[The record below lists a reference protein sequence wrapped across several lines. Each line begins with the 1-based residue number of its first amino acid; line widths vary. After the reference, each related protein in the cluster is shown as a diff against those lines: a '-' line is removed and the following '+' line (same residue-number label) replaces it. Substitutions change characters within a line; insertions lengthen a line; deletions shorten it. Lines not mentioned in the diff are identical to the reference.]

1 MLNHHINSSD
11 NSGTD
16 HLQAAAIEWQRNLHK
31 ELEADNL
38 AAERPTARSD
48 NNYMAKL
55 VVAQALRLNAEQSA
69 MVNEQAEVSC
79 DTLAL
84 EVDASPSPS
93 TETQTPGIVQDDVPH
108 ADHEL
113 LEPCLPEPKP
123 NNGEVESDPNEAA
136 QLPKQAREFGLL
148 TRADVQAEP
157 SAIPL
162 IHGLIS
168 KGQLV
173 MIAGPSGSGKS
184 VFQLHLGAA
193 LLNAPEVFGYAIPK
207 RTRFLYVNLEGDL
220 KHRLEAIEQHHPGW
234 SFPAPEAIFLTRPW
248 RLNDWDSVEGLA
260 HHVQQAGG
268 VDVIFIDTLN
278 RAIPGSDENLS
289 TDMGVVIKHSNRLI
303 ELTGAAVVLTH
314 HTGKAKD
321 RGPRGHSSLYAAL
334 DTCIMVD
341 QAESGLRT
349 IELVKTRQ
357 GAGGDMRYFS
367 IENIALGEDD
377 YGLSVVGPALT
388 EVEGS
393 PEVEKAA
400 TTPALTPQQK
410 EALLAL
416 SLHMQNGLKGELQ
429 EEISR
434 DEALEVVKLAFSG
447 VSTKHRSTRA
457 REAIDALIEGGKLQQ
472 KESGMLT
479 IGS

>member
-1 MLNHHINSSD
+1 MLNHHINLSDSSE
-11 NSGTD
+11 TD
-16 HLQAAAIEWQRNLHK
+16 RIQAAAIAITARLK
-31 ELEADNL
+31 EQEAAEVATTFAPARSRTNPL
-38 AAERPTARSD
+38 AAAAIAEIFGRNIEVS
-48 NNYMAKL
+48 AKE
-55 VVAQALRLNAEQSA
+55 AKDDEA
-69 MVNEQAEVSC
+69 SC
-79 DTLAL
+79 DTPSLEAEELLA
-84 EVDASPSPS
+84 PS
-93 TETQTPGIVQDDVPH
+93 TEAQPPATVHDEVPQPE
-108 ADHEL
+108 HEL
-113 LEPCLPEPKP
+113 SEPSVPESTPSIDEVDSDPRDAVQLPE
-123 NNGEVESDPNEAA
+123 
-136 QLPKQAREFGLL
+136 QAREFGLL

-193 LLNAPEVFGYAIPK
+193 LLNAPVVFGYAIPK
-207 RTRFLYVNLEGDL
+207 RARFLYVNLEGDL

-248 RLNDWDSVEGLA
+248 RLNDWDSVESLA

-314 HTGKAKD
+314 LIGKAKE

-377 YGLSVVGPALT
+377 YGLPMVGPALT

-400 TTPALTPQQK
+400 NATALTPQQK

>member
-1 MLNHHINSSD
+1 MLNHHINPSD
-11 NSGTD
+11 NSETD
-16 HLQAAAIEWQRNLHK
+16 HLKAAAVMFTARRREQEAAELSTESQPTSRRSNPLAAAMVAEILGSRTEAIPEEEK
-31 ELEADNL
+31 DAEASGDTPSLEAEEL
-38 AAERPTARSD
+38 LT
-48 NNYMAKL
+48 
-55 VVAQALRLNAEQSA
+55 
-69 MVNEQAEVSC
+69 
-79 DTLAL
+79 
-84 EVDASPSPS
+84 PS
-93 TETQTPGIVQDDVPH
+93 TEAQSPGTVQDKAPH
-108 ADHEL
+108 AAKERS
-113 LEPCLPEPKP
+113 EPSLPESEPSIEEDSSHSNP
-123 NNGEVESDPNEAA
+123 V

-193 LLNAPEVFGYAIPK
+193 LLNAPVVFGYAIPK
-207 RTRFLYVNLEGDL
+207 RARFLYVNLEGDL

-314 HTGKAKD
+314 HTGKAKE

-349 IELVKTRQ
+349 IELIKTRQ

-377 YGLSVVGPALT
+377 YGLPVVGPALT
-388 EVEGS
+388 EIEGS
-393 PEVEKAA
+393 PEVERAA
-400 TTPALTPQQK
+400 TAPALSPQQK

-416 SLHMQNGLKGELQ
+416 TLHMQNGPDDESLKGVNY
-429 EEISR
+429 
-434 DEALEVVKLAFSG
+434 DEALEVVKSAFIAIPS
-447 VSTKHRSTRA
+447 KNRSTRA
-457 REAIDALIEGGKLQQ
+457 REAIDALIEAGRLVQSN
-472 KESGMLT
+472 SGMLS

>member
-1 MLNHHINSSD
+1 MSNDYTTSSD
-11 NSGTD
+11 NSETD
-16 HLQAAAIEWQRNLHK
+16 RIRVAATMFTARLKEQEAAELATARPPVRSRSNPLAAAAIDEIFGRKIEASAEDAK
-31 ELEADNL
+31 E
-38 AAERPTARSD
+38 
-48 NNYMAKL
+48 
-55 VVAQALRLNAEQSA
+55 
-69 MVNEQAEVSC
+69 AEVSC
-79 DTLAL
+79 DTPSL
-84 EVDASPSPS
+84 EGEKLRPVS
-93 TETQTPGIVQDDVPH
+93 TEAQAPAIVQDEVPH
-108 ADHEL
+108 PEHE
-113 LEPCLPEPKP
+113 LPEPSRP
-123 NNGEVESDPNEAA
+123 EPEPSNREAESDPRDAVR
-136 QLPKQAREFGLL
+136 LPEQAREFGLL
-148 TRADVQAEP
+148 TRADVQGEP

-168 KGQLV
+168 KGQLT
-173 MIAGPSGSGKS
+173 MIAGPSGCGKS
-184 VFQLHLGAA
+184 VLQLHLGAA

-207 RTRFLYVNLEGDL
+207 RARFLYVNLEGDL

-314 HTGKAKD
+314 HTGKAKE

-349 IELVKTRQ
+349 IELIKTRQ

-377 YGLSVVGPALT
+377 YGLPVVGPALT
-388 EVEGS
+388 EIEGS
-393 PEVEKAA
+393 PEVERAA
-400 TTPALTPQQK
+400 TAPALSPQQK

-416 SLHMQNGLKGELQ
+416 TLHMQNGPDDESLKGVNY
-429 EEISR
+429 
-434 DEALEVVKLAFSG
+434 DEALEVVKAAFIAIPS
-447 VSTKHRSTRA
+447 KNRSTRA
-457 REAIDALIEGGKLQQ
+457 REAIDALIEAGRLVQSN
-472 KESGMLT
+472 SGMLS